1 MANCFLSRC
10 RLSGTALK
18 LIAAASMLIDHI
30 GVVLFP
36 EVTALRIV
44 GRISFPIFA
53 FMIAEG
59 CIHTRNRLRYFLT
72 VFLLGAGCQLV
83 YFLYDGSRYLGVL
96 ITFSLSILLIFALQS
111 LKNILFSE
119 QSSGAECCFAAAGFL
134 AAVGSVYLLN
144 RLLHID
150 YGFWGC
156 MLPVSAALLRKPAK
170 NAPAVWEKLDRPAYH
185 VLMLGL
191 CLLMLAYSL
200 RDYQIWSMLALPPL
214 LLYSGKRGKWD
225 LKYFFYIFYPLHLAI
240 LEGIT
245 ILT

>member
-1 MANCFLSRC
+1 MANCVLSRC

-59 CIHTRNRLRYFLT
+59 CIYTRNRLRYFLT

-96 ITFSLSILLIFALQS
+96 LTFSLSILLIFALQG

-119 QSSGAECCFAAAGFL
+119 QSSGAERCFAAVGFL

-150 YGFWGC
+150 YGFC
-156 MLPVSAALLRKPAK
+156 PYPPPCCESRQKTP
-170 NAPAVWEKLDRPAYH
+170 RP
-185 VLMLGL
+185 
-191 CLLMLAYSL
+191 
-200 RDYQIWSMLALPPL
+200 
-214 LLYSGKRGKWD
+214 SGKSWTGRR
-225 LKYFFYIFYPLHLAI
+225 IMC
-240 LEGIT
+240 
-245 ILT
+245 